1 MRSSFHKA
9 GRERRTRR
17 SRSFFKATRLRN
29 ALNFSGSVPIASN
42 SATNA
47 VDYAKFFSRSRDAA
61 FSEKTG
67 SASGRFKNIGP
78 KPIGLRSYLRLSGV
92 LIKFSLITLPRRFN
106 ASSVALKPVGGL
118 TFAETPLARS
128 QDSTGAQSHLKRGR
142 C

>member
-1 MRSSFHKA
+1 MSQA
-9 GRERRTRR
+9 RRTYEVRPRKDKRDVDLISDALPFRR
-17 SRSFFKATRLRN
+17 LYYGEPN
-29 ALNFSGSVPIASN
+29 AVS
-42 SATNA
+42 NA
-47 VDYAKFFSRSRDAA
+47 VDYAKFLSRSRDAA

-67 SASGRFKNIGP
+67 SAPGRFKNIGP

-106 ASSVALKPVGGL
+106 ASSVGLKPVGGL

-128 QDSTGAQSHLKRGR
+128 PDSTGAQSHLKRGR

>member
-9 GRERRTRR
+9 GRERSTRR

-67 SASGRFKNIGP
+67 SASGRFKNVGP
-78 KPIGLRSYLRLSGV
+78 KDIGLRSNVQLLE
-92 LIKFSLITLPRRFN
+92 
-106 ASSVALKPVGGL
+106 ALL
-118 TFAETPLARS
+118 NPL
-128 QDSTGAQSHLKRGR
+128 
-142 C
+142 